1 MLSPDY
7 MKNNLPNKQI
17 DFSHYMIY
25 EWQRLSLNEYG
36 ICREKTCMCFCFSLV
51 FFFII
56 IQKRT
61 KYEPVISHQFAKLLS
76 IIFMM
81 N

>member
-51 FFFII
+51 FFFYYSEKDKIWTSNFSSI
-56 IQKRT
+56 C
-61 KYEPVISHQFAKLLS
+61 KLLS